1 MNPSVDSV
9 FLFNFI
15 YVFVIDVLERRDGVA
30 HTACFIS
37 LSSKLKSATMFKFVN
52 LLCPILLVQSLFSK
66 CDRSLCSFHGINLF
80 ESLLDLILRVV
91 IQHLWFLFKEDAEDE
106 PIYNEP
112 PIAPEE
118 TKQPLDLVKR
128 YDLSENT
135 HDPVL
140 AENHNINVH
149 LIKVVHEIG

>member
-1 MNPSVDSV
+1 MNLSVDPV

-15 YVFVIDVLERRDGVA
+15 YVFIIDVLEGRDGVA
-30 HTACFIS
+30 HTAYFIS
-37 LSSKLKSATMFKFVN
+37 LSSKLKSTAMFEFVN
-52 LLCPILLVQSLFSK
+52 LLCPVLLVQSLFSK
-66 CDRSLCSFHGINLF
+66 CDWSLCSLHGINLF

-91 IQHLWFLFKEDAEDE
+91 VQHLWFLFKEDAEDE

-112 PIAPEE
+112 SIAPEE
-118 TKQPLDLVKR
+118 TKQPLDLVER